1 MKSPLVKLKV
11 NIRVSHRVPTRKELR
26 GEYRFVHRTEIDVS
40 RRDAVVR
47 VQREAIV
54 VKTSG
59 DGGVAMMQT
68 GLEDSQEVW
77 TSHVFV
83 DDFLI
88 IQTQSQVLEMLE
100 PKRWI
105 HLLQTRID
113 RDLVVIWRPTE
124 GVILC
129 VHAEKVQLLDQIREN
144 QTGFDI
150 RFLPAHKHVIVLNL
164 LNGKLVFNILHFN
177 FLDGI

>member
-26 GEYRFVHRTEIDVS
+26 GEYRFVHRAEIDVS

-77 TSHVFV
+77 TSRVFV

-100 PKRWI
+100 SKRWI

-113 RDLVVIWRPTE
+113 RDLVVI
-124 GVILC
+124 
-129 VHAEKVQLLDQIREN
+129 
-144 QTGFDI
+144 
-150 RFLPAHKHVIVLNL
+150 
-164 LNGKLVFNILHFN
+164 
-177 FLDGI
+177 